1 MVTPRLTEARCFLVR
16 RAIAPSM
23 SGRLTD
29 RVPVYGS
36 INGERRND
44 FRDWHVQVM
53 IDRQVRL
60 RQRMERL
67 YNYAAA
73 AIAI

>member
-1 MVTPRLTEARCFLVR
+1 
-16 RAIAPSM
+16 M
-23 SGRLTD
+23 SGRLTIES
-29 RVPVYGS
+29 RSTVGT
-36 INGERRND
+36 NGERRND
-44 FRDWHVQVM
+44 FRDWYVQVM

-67 YNYAAA
+67 YNYDAA

>member
-1 MVTPRLTEARCFLVR
+1 
-16 RAIAPSM
+16 M

-67 YNYAAA
+67 YNYDAA

>member
-1 MVTPRLTEARCFLVR
+1 LR
-16 RAIAPSM
+16 RAC
-23 SGRLTD
+23 RDD
-29 RVPVYGS
+29 RRIESRSRVGT
-36 INGERRND
+36 NGERRND
-44 FRDWHVQVM
+44 FRNWHVQVM

-67 YNYAAA
+67 YNYDAA

>member
-1 MVTPRLTEARCFLVR
+1 
-16 RAIAPSM
+16 
-23 SGRLTD
+23 
-29 RVPVYGS
+29 
-36 INGERRND
+36 
-44 FRDWHVQVM
+44 M

-67 YNYAAA
+67 YNYDAA